1 MPREVDA
8 LEPVPAE
15 RLYSPRQLSAEGLM
29 CFRRLVARDHGAQL
43 GHHHTRLGVRVER
56 KYPALDEGV
65 VALAGDRTLLVDLR
79 PHPAGPEVGIGHR
92 RNWHIIL
99 QAKVGYP
106 PPR

>member
-1 MPREVDA
+1 MLREVDA

-56 KYPALDEGV
+56 STRLSTKGSSPSPGTV
-65 VALAGDRTLLVDLR
+65 
-79 PHPAGPEVGIGHR
+79 PC
-92 RNWHIIL
+92 W
-99 QAKVGYP
+99 
-106 PPR
+106 